1 MGLVAALA
9 LVGFADEWCAFLPAG
24 SLEPMRAELKLS
36 YAAASA
42 VLVALPAG
50 GLLGNF
56 LIAAADYVSRRVLAS
71 LGALAYG
78 LALIVFGCGHSL
90 VTLTL
95 AAFCW
100 GAASDAFIHGC
111 EVALVD
117 LAGDDLGSD
126 SLAGALAK
134 QNAWSAVGDLLG
146 PATLAVLATLGF
158 SWRLAFLSLGA
169 GMLAYAA
176 WIATLPLPRPQRHEQ
191 APSPV
196 RATLSVV
203 ADREVLFLA
212 LVLGLVSLLDEPLHG
227 FMIAYLERARGLT
240 AALATLPVAGLL
252 VGAMAAYA
260 VYDRLAGQRPPRAVA
275 LLALAAMAAS
285 LPAAIFAPLPAAV
298 AAAFVFGAALAVA
311 YTTLNAL
318 TLQLRPGQAGAVS
331 AVVGFVGLAGIGFPT
346 AVGWVADR
354 AGLGAGL
361 ALYAAVPVAILALLG
376 FWRGVTDRKDAAN

>member
-1 MGLVAALA
+1 MGLVAALV

-78 LALIVFGCGHSL
+78 VALIVFGCGHSL

-117 LAGDDLGSD
+117 LAGDDLPK
-126 SLAGALAK
+126 ALAK
-134 QNAWSAVGDLLG
+134 QSVWSAVGDLLG
-146 PATLAVLATLGF
+146 PATLAALATLGF
-158 SWRLAFLSLGA
+158 SWRLAFLGLGA
-169 GMLAYAA
+169 GMLAYGA
-176 WIATLPLPRPQRHEQ
+176 WIATLPLPRPQRHD
-191 APSPV
+191 AAASPV

-212 LVLGLVSLLDEPLHG
+212 LVLGLISLLDEPLHG
-227 FMIAYLERARGLT
+227 FMIAYFERARGLT
-240 AALATLPVAGLL
+240 PALATLPVAGVL

-260 VYDRLAGQRPPRAVA
+260 VYERLAGRCPPRTVA
-275 LLALAAMAAS
+275 LFALAAMAAS
-285 LPAAIFAPLPAAV
+285 LPAAIFAPLPAAI
-298 AAAFVFGAALAVA
+298 AAAFAFGAALAVA

-361 ALYAAVPVAILALLG
+361 ALYAAVPIAILGLLG
-376 FWRGVTDRKDAAN
+376 LWRGRVTDRKEAAN